1 MDATRELSL
10 AEKTVSREPPAFL
23 FDEVC
28 AENGRRAVALL
39 TPFRPD
45 LLVTDLVMPEMDGI
59 ALIREAKRLRP
70 DLGIL
75 AISAG
80 GHYGRAAN
88 YLKWAAE
95 LGADEVLTKP
105 F

>member
-1 MDATRELSL
+1 
-10 AEKTVSREPPAFL
+10 
-23 FDEVC
+23 
-28 AENGRRAVALL
+28 
-39 TPFRPD
+39 
-45 LLVTDLVMPEMDGI
+45 MDGI

-95 LGADEVLTKP
+95 LGADEDDDGFVGAVLSLAHSSRSGGAASGSSSSPTAPAISAKSP
-105 F
+105 GSLKSL